1 MHEVAVRLRDR
12 VSSRNHPDSAA
23 GRGVAD
29 PRAPYVR
36 AGPVWSLNPSEI
48 ADLVIFEM
56 NTSHMAV
63 DDSEA
68 LAVSFVPTAT
78 GSPGRFTI
86 APVIAQTSSRAIVCD
101 QSYFF
106 RDFSGVV

>member
-1 MHEVAVRLRDR
+1 MRSPYVCMIALAVVIILIAQPVAAL
-12 VSSRNHPDSAA
+12 PIL
-23 GRGVAD
+23 
-29 PRAPYVR
+29 RAPYVR